1 MQDGTT
7 KVAGVVL
14 PSSPVGRERGTVM
27 DLLMEVNMTA
37 MPAVRETSCVAAT
50 TVSNSGSFI
59 IRKMTAVR
67 NPRIPRLNKKFPSIP
82 SRTASTRHTS
92 DLLVSR

>member
-37 MPAVRETSCVAAT
+37 MPAVRETWSVALT
-50 TVSNSGSFI
+50 T
-59 IRKMTAVR
+59 A
-67 NPRIPRLNKKFPSIP
+67 
-82 SRTASTRHTS
+82 
-92 DLLVSR
+92 

>member
-37 MPAVRETSCVAAT
+37 MPAARETSCVAVT
-50 TVSNSGSFI
+50 TARSLAISTT
-59 IRKMTAVR
+59 RRTTAVR
-67 NPRIPRLNKKFPSIP
+67 NRNIN
-82 SRTASTRHTS
+82 
-92 DLLVSR
+92 LVHQSKINTENPTQGSYN

>member
-27 DLLMEVNMTA
+27 DLA
-37 MPAVRETSCVAAT
+37 MAGVMMVIADARVTFNVEATIASSLDTTSMQ
-50 TVSNSGSFI
+50 
-59 IRKMTAVR
+59 KMTAV
-67 NPRIPRLNKKFPSIP
+67 NN
-82 SRTASTRHTS
+82 
-92 DLLVSR
+92 LLPQ